1 MSRIILSLLI
11 AIFLYSCAS
20 NDSDVT
26 SEETLIEVAQ
36 LSGHIDSLK
45 VKLSQPLSNEEAKQL
60 SLDLMNSC
68 NTFVEAFPEDNRCA
82 DYLFISARAAN
93 GLKQYDASLQ
103 TLNKIK
109 GAYRKYNKM
118 PEVYFLYAFTL
129 DEDLDRKEDA
139 QKAYM
144 DLINKFPDDP
154 LSSQAA
160 ILLDQLYLSDEDLI
174 EMWKMKEKDESN
186 RK

>member
-1 MSRIILSLLI
+1 MSRIVLSLFILV
-11 AIFLYSCAS
+11 FFYSCNNNNEKS
-20 NDSDVT
+20 T
-26 SEETLIEVAQ
+26 QEESLVEVAQ
-36 LSGHIDSLK
+36 LSAQIDSLK
-45 VKLSQPLSNEEAKQL
+45 AKLSGPLTNEEAKQL
-60 SLDLMNSC
+60 SMDLMNSC
-68 NTFVEAFPEDNRCA
+68 NSFVEAFPKDNRCA

-93 GLKQYDASLQ
+93 GLRQYDASLT
-103 TLNKIK
+103 TLNRIK
-109 GAYRKYNKM
+109 GGYRGYEKM

-129 DEDLDRKEDA
+129 DEDLERKEDA

-160 ILLDQLYLSDEDLI
+160 ILLDQLYLSDEELI
-174 EMWKMKEKDESN
+174 EMWEMKEKNESN